1 MRVAVALVVAAAALG
16 AGFVV
21 MRGATGGSGDDDVRV
36 THATLQPGRIVL
48 TLQSH
53 ADHVVAIAQAIV
65 NDSYANFEAGTP
77 GPADIAV
84 DYPWIEGESYEIEL
98 LTSTGASVDFEIDDA
113 SSQRALDRV
122 RRQDAKQ
129 GADLMMPDDPV
140 AHLTARHD

>member
-1 MRVAVALVVAAAALG
+1 MKAAIALVVVVALLG
-16 AGFVV
+16 TGFVV
-21 MRGATGGSGDDDVRV
+21 MHGMRGGSKGDEVEV

-65 NDSYANFEAGTP
+65 NDAYVNFDAGSP
-77 GPADIAV
+77 GSADIAI

-113 SSQRALDRV
+113 SPS
-122 RRQDAKQ
+122 
-129 GADLMMPDDPV
+129 
-140 AHLTARHD
+140 